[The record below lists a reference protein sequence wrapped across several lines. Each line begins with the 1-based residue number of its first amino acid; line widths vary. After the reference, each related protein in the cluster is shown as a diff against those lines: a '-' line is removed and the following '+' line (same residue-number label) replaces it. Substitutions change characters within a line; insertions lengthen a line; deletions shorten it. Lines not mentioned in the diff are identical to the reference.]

1 MADFLIEIETKVIA
15 DNAIKQFNALEKT
28 SNENIGRFIGL
39 RDATK
44 NLGEEFLQLKGDTF
58 TASQSIGLSVLGI
71 AAALKLIQTG
81 TDNLV
86 ESMMT
91 WTPGIIAAIA
101 IIRLNFGM
109 MARDVGEEVVPI
121 FGFLKDVSSDL
132 RDALADLPEEVQT
145 LIGVFILFID
155 IGTDVALVA
164 TGVAIALRAA
174 GFAAIGVRAG
184 LLKFLGVLGLV
195 ILIGGI
201 AVALFLDIKK
211 NFDRGEES
219 VGRFRIV
226 LAALAIV
233 LGVVA
238 VAVFGVSIP
247 IALLIAGLVLLL
259 NLLFGDK
266 LAQGFLR
273 FTQFV
278 QDIFPTTGELAE
290 PKEEQPVPP
299 FHSGGIFK
307 GSRPGLAML
316 KPRER
321 VLTETEQRSLGL
333 IGGGGANGVASVTNT
348 YNVTISGGTFTSR
361 GARRAE
367 AEMFAREIEK
377 QNNTRGFI

>member
-174 GFAAIGVRAG
+174 GFA
-184 LLKFLGVLGLV
+184 
-195 ILIGGI
+195 
-201 AVALFLDIKK
+201 
-211 NFDRGEES
+211 
-219 VGRFRIV
+219 
-226 LAALAIV
+226 
-233 LGVVA
+233 
-238 VAVFGVSIP
+238 
-247 IALLIAGLVLLL
+247 
-259 NLLFGDK
+259 
-266 LAQGFLR
+266 
-273 FTQFV
+273 
-278 QDIFPTTGELAE
+278 
-290 PKEEQPVPP
+290 
-299 FHSGGIFK
+299 
-307 GSRPGLAML
+307 
-316 KPRER
+316 
-321 VLTETEQRSLGL
+321 
-333 IGGGGANGVASVTNT
+333 
-348 YNVTISGGTFTSR
+348 
-361 GARRAE
+361 
-367 AEMFAREIEK
+367 
-377 QNNTRGFI
+377 